1 MYLFFADMS
10 LESESEIHELR
21 DHRTVPLPYLS
32 YDSHRGRQTPI
43 VIDNGGQEVRAGW
56 AGDREPSLTFRSV
69 LAKTRRDKT
78 KESEL
83 LVGSDITNIEAV
95 RHALR
100 SPFDKNVVT
109 HLEAAEHLLDHTFSH
124 LSIDTLD
131 ALEHPVL
138 VTEAPGQPNMSRH
151 LYSQLLFELYS
162 VPGVGYG
169 IDSLFSLGHNLPGV
183 KDALLV
189 SLGHHTV
196 HIIPVLDGQP
206 VLDKARRLNIGG
218 AHMIHHLQKT
228 LQLKYQNHVNTIN
241 LSRAEEMFI
250 NHTKV
255 VTDFFDELRLWGK
268 SDHYDSHVVKVQL
281 PFTVQVRPPPADPEV
296 LKAKRQ
302 ELAKRLVDLNARKRS
317 ERLLVDEAALRQ
329 MLIVKEYHD
338 QGNNSKFSR
347 GLAKLNLSLTDIS
360 QLEQHIEKLKNKIER
375 AREAKARHDQGIKEE
390 KVEPEVKK
398 RREDMSDQERNEFDD
413 WISEVRKQLNAIRD
427 KKQARLHRRQQMAKR
442 RTAASQERMRIIS
455 QLAKNT
461 KKDDTFGMND
471 DDWDVYKQISVDGGD
486 SDSEEENLR
495 SAEYEAILKE
505 HDPQDDEVGRENP
518 EWHQIHLAAETIRTS
533 EILFQP
539 SILGHDQAGLG
550 ELIEFVLGK
559 FPPDVSDRLANNV
572 FVTGGLAKLRGLKE
586 RMEAELQIMRPFQ
599 STFKVT
605 IADDPVLDS
614 WRGASQAA
622 ASDYDSELFLSRK
635 DYFECGEGYLR
646 EHFYSNK
653 YFPTPSPS
661 EKLEFISNP
670 TTPSVKEEVSCP
682 ATPMQMVDSS
692 NPPSPFGLVI

>member
-1 MYLFFADMS
+1 MS
-10 LESESEIHELR
+10 LERESEIHELK

-56 AGDREPSLTFRSV
+56 AGDREPSLAFRSV

-124 LSIDTLD
+124 LCIDTLE
-131 ALEHPVL
+131 AVEHPVF

-151 LYSQLLFELYS
+151 LYNQLLFELYS

-169 IDSLFSLGHNLPGV
+169 VDSLLSLGHNLPGV
-183 KDALLV
+183 EDALLV
-189 SLGHHTV
+189 SLGHQTV
-196 HIIPVLDGQP
+196 HIIPVLAGQP
-206 VLDKARRLNIGG
+206 ILDKARRLNIGG
-218 AHMIHHLQKT
+218 AHMIHHLQKS

-255 VTDFFDELRLWGK
+255 VTTFFDELRLWGK
-268 SDHYDSHVVKVQL
+268 SDHYDSNVAKVQL

-347 GLAKLNLSLTDIS
+347 GLAKLNLSLSDIS
-360 QLEQHIEKLKNKIER
+360 QLEQHIEKLTSKIEK

-390 KVEPEVKK
+390 KEEPEVKK
-398 RREDMSDQERNEFDD
+398 RREDMSDKERNEFDD
-413 WISEVRKQLNAIRD
+413 WITEVRKQLNAIRD

-495 SAEYEAILKE
+495 SAEFEAILKE

-518 EWHQIHLAAETIRTS
+518 EWHQIHLAAETIRTP

-559 FPPDVSDRLANNV
+559 FSPDVSDRLANNV

-586 RMEAELQIMRPFQ
+586 RLEAELKMMRPFQ

-622 ASDYDSELFLSRK
+622 ASDPDSELFLSRK
-635 DYFECGEGYLR
+635 VFFECGEGYLK

>member
-1 MYLFFADMS
+1 M
-10 LESESEIHELR
+10 LEDGESVIHELR
-21 DHRTVPLPYLS
+21 DLRTVPLPYHS
-32 YDSHRGRQTPI
+32 YDSRRGSRTPI
-43 VIDNGGQEVRAGW
+43 VIDNGGQEMRAGW
-56 AGDREPSLTFRSV
+56 AGVREPLLVFRSV
-69 LAKTRRDKT
+69 LAKTRRDKM

-124 LSIDTLD
+124 LGLDTLE
-131 ALEHPVL
+131 AVEHPVL
-138 VTEAPGQPNMSRH
+138 VTEAPGQPNLSRH

-169 IDSLFSLGHNLPGV
+169 VDSLFSLGHNLPGV
-183 KDALLV
+183 RDALVV
-189 SLGHHTV
+189 SLGHQTV

-206 VLDKARRLNIGG
+206 VINKARRLNIGG
-218 AHMIHHLQKT
+218 AHMIHHLQRS
-228 LQLKYQNHVNTIN
+228 LQLKYQNHVSTIN
-241 LSRAEEMFI
+241 LSRAEEMFTD
-250 NHTKV
+250 HTKV
-255 VTDFFDELRLWGK
+255 VRDFFDELRMWK
-268 SDHYDSHVVKVQL
+268 RSEHYDRNVVKIQL
-281 PFTVQVRPPPADPEV
+281 PYTVQARPPPADPEV

-302 ELAKRLVDLNARKRS
+302 ELAKRLVELNARKRC

-329 MLIVKEYHD
+329 MLIVKDYYD
-338 QGNNSKFSR
+338 QGNISKFSR

-360 QLEQHIEKLKNKIER
+360 QLELHIEKLETKIEK
-375 AREAKARHDQGIKEE
+375 AREAKTRHDQGIKEE
-390 KVEPEVKK
+390 KDEPEVKK
-398 RREDMSDQERNEFDD
+398 RREDMSEKERNQFDD
-413 WISEVRKQLNAIRD
+413 WISDVRNQLNVIKD
-427 KKQARLHRRQQMAKR
+427 KKQARQHRRQQMAKR

-471 DDWDVYKQISVDGGD
+471 DDWDVYKQISVEGGD

-518 EWHQIHLAAETIRTS
+518 EWHQIHLAAETIRTP

-539 SILGHDQAGLG
+539 SIIGHDQAGLG
-550 ELIEFVLGK
+550 ELIEFVLSK
-559 FPPDVSDRLANNV
+559 FSPEVSDRLANNV
-572 FVTGGLAKLRGLKE
+572 FVTGGLARLRGLKE
-586 RMEAELQIMRPFQ
+586 RLGAEIQTMRPFQ
-599 STFKVT
+599 SSFKVT
-605 IADDPVLDS
+605 IASDPVLDA
-614 WRGASQAA
+614 WKGASKAA
-622 ASDYDSELFLSRK
+622 ANDDSSEMFMSRN
-635 DYFECGEGYLR
+635 DYFDCGEGYLK

-653 YFPTPSPS
+653 YFPTPSAS

-670 TTPSVKEEVSCP
+670 TTPSVKEEASCP
-682 ATPMQMVDSS
+682 PTPMQMVDSS
-692 NPPSPFGLVI
+692 NPSSPSPLVI